1 MVCPGR
7 ESEAPAA
14 SESDVGRTAADSS
27 LRAVGTAC
35 GSRAQAGRPSGRGAR
50 SDRAPTCSARASQ
63 QTVRQPKTGSG
74 LLVIEGLVG
83 GSVGIQ
89 ERYMSGEFR
98 GWEFRCERQVTFR
111 QEPHGRFRSL
121 RSPRRSPW
129 RWQHSAPAEPTP
141 HTRRAHR
148 PHLPRPPQHSL
159 PKHPLRQHRQQACR
173 SLPSNSTA
181 PGR

>member
-1 MVCPGR
+1 MCPWPRIRSTRSLGIR
-7 ESEAPAA
+7 HR
-14 SESDVGRTAADSS
+14 RTAADSS
-27 LRAVGTAC
+27 LRAAGTAC
-35 GSRAQAGRPSGRGAR
+35 GSRAKAERASGRGAR

-63 QTVRQPKTGSG
+63 QTARQPKTGSG
-74 LLVIEGLVG
+74 LRVIEGLVG

-98 GWEFRCERQVTFR
+98 GWEFRCERQGTFR
-111 QEPHGRFRSL
+111 QAPQGRFRSL

-129 RWQHSAPAEPTP
+129 RWQHSAPADPTP
-141 HTRRAHR
+141 HTRRANR
-148 PHLPRPPQHSL
+148 PHLRRPLQ
-159 PKHPLRQHRQQACR
+159 HPLRRPRRACS